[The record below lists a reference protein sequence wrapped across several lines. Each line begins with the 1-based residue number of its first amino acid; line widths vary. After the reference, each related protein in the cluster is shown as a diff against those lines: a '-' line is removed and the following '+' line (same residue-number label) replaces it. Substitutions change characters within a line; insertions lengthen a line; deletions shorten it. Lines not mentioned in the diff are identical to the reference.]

1 MERNTLLKA
10 QKNDVLKVIKS
21 THLDPLKFKWV
32 VTTSRCHEFTRVP
45 KLIYGEGKYFFIFD
59 ITDFTERYA
68 VFSPGREHTE
78 SSKLAGTWKD
88 QLICVNEWLMS
99 LEREVNDPDLWSEL
113 EKYRI
118 TEDPGFTE
126 GSTNDP
132 FTVHEVE
139 QIVLCLD
146 TIKENLETH
155 IKDNVQ
161 HREFVDKKLNYLA
174 DAAKR
179 QGRRDWIHTSIGVIV
194 TISIALALAPEQARN
209 IWSILKTAFSEM
221 LKLPQ

>member
-1 MERNTLLKA
+1 MEPNTLLKA
-10 QKNDVLKVIKS
+10 QKNDVLTIIKS
-21 THLDPLKFKWV
+21 THLDPLKFRWDVMQSIFGNK
-32 VTTSRCHEFTRVP
+32 P
-45 KLIYGEGKYFFIFD
+45 KTPVLIYGEGKYFFKFD
-59 ITDFTERYA
+59 FLGTKHHADY
-68 VFSPGREHTE
+68 SPGEEHFNSKELTE
-78 SSKLAGTWKD
+78 TWNV
-88 QLICVNEWLMS
+88 QLVCVHTWLMS
-99 LEREVNDPDLWSEL
+99 LEKEVNDPDLWSEL

-139 QIVLCLD
+139 QIELCLD
-146 TIKENLETH
+146 TIKENLEPH

-161 HREFVDKKLNYLA
+161 HRDFVDKKLNYLA

-194 TISIALALAPEQARN
+194 TISIALALAPEEARN
-209 IWSILKTAFSEM
+209 IWSVLKTAFSEM

>member
-1 MERNTLLKA
+1 MEHNTLLKT
-10 QKNDVLKVIKS
+10 QKNDVLTVIKS
-21 THLDPLKFKWV
+21 THLDPLKFRWDMEQSTCSSDTK
-32 VTTSRCHEFTRVP
+32 TPILR
-45 KLIYGEGKYFFIFD
+45 YGEGEYFFKFD
-59 ITDFTERYA
+59 FYGNKHYA
-68 VFSPGREHTE
+68 DFSPGTEHINVKELTD
-78 SSKLAGTWKD
+78 TWKI
-88 QLICVNEWLMS
+88 QLILVSQWLTS
-99 LEREVNDPDLWSEL
+99 LQKEVNDPDLWSEL

-161 HREFVDKKLNYLA
+161 HREFVDNKLNYLA

-194 TISIALALAPEQARN
+194 TISIALALAPEEARN